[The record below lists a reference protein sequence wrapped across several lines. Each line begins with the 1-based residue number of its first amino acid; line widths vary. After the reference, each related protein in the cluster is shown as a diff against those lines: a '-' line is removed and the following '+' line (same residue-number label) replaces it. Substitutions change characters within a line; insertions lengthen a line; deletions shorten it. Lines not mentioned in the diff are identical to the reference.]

1 MLENYRNLVW
11 LGLSIS
17 KSVISLLEKRKRPW
31 RVARAKRPIASEHLN
46 GNIVLTPRTV
56 YNFRKG
62 ALCCLIP
69 QGNGFLLLAEE
80 NHQEIQ
86 NATENKSVGIYEERT
101 IGEGTRCL
109 VLLFPRM
116 GKSENQIPGW
126 NPGGKF
132 QESCDGRAGGGKSK
146 HERLRLPHSD

>member
-80 NHQEIQ
+80 TIRRYRMLQRTNLWAFTRRGQWERGLAVWSFYSLEWESLRTRFLDGTQ
-86 NATENKSVGIYEERT
+86 VGSFKMQ
-101 IGEGTRCL
+101 
-109 VLLFPRM
+109 V
-116 GKSENQIPGW
+116 
-126 NPGGKF
+126 
-132 QESCDGRAGGGKSK
+132 
-146 HERLRLPHSD
+146 

>member
-69 QGNGFLLLAEE
+69 QVEFLHVSRGRSSHLCRIQLTSSGRHEGYHIGFGNG
-80 NHQEIQ
+80 Q
-86 NATENKSVGIYEERT
+86 TWR
-101 IGEGTRCL
+101 
-109 VLLFPRM
+109 
-116 GKSENQIPGW
+116 
-126 NPGGKF
+126 
-132 QESCDGRAGGGKSK
+132 
-146 HERLRLPHSD
+146 